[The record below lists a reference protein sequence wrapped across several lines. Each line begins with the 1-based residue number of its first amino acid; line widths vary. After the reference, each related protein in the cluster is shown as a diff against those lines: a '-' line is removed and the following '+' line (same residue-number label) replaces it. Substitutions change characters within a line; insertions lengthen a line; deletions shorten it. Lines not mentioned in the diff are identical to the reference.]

1 MSNND
6 LSTLGSTVGST
17 YAYLT
22 VARLDEVSNRT
33 DLQFTWRPKR

>member
-1 MSNND
+1 MSNKESID
-6 LSTLGSTVGST
+6 SWFAVVST

-22 VARLDEVSNRT
+22 VAPLDEVSNRT